1 MSLCRAFS
9 HTPLQMIKSELH
21 ETSRNSRKGYMI
33 KICHLVRLY
42 IVHITVIKMGGGAES
57 WIKIAMS
64 RYFGCVKQ
72 VSVFIAEIRLVPSL
86 KIHVPALF

>member
-42 IVHITVIKMGGGAES
+42 IVHMYCDQDGGEGQEA
-57 WIKIAMS
+57 
-64 RYFGCVKQ
+64 G
-72 VSVFIAEIRLVPSL
+72 L
-86 KIHVPALF
+86 KLQ